1 MKAGHPCGDAC
12 GMQRSCSSP
21 TKPPTHS
28 ARDEQPDAA
37 DVKLPPSAK
46 ILTTAPA
53 SSRLTTAASLARPIV
68 RRCPRPQPLQ
78 GGCGAEVFCRTASL
92 VAHDAL
98 RRASIANWTC
108 VVQQTTLWWTRCC
121 RRLQAGNEGR
131 VNLHSK

>member
-46 ILTTAPA
+46 TLTTAPA
-53 SSRLTTAASLARPIV
+53 SSRLTTAASLARPSTAMPSAAAPSGRV
-68 RRCPRPQPLQ
+68 RA
-78 GGCGAEVFCRTASL
+78 GHAEV
-92 VAHDAL
+92 
-98 RRASIANWTC
+98 
-108 VVQQTTLWWTRCC
+108 
-121 RRLQAGNEGR
+121 G
-131 VNLHSK
+131 